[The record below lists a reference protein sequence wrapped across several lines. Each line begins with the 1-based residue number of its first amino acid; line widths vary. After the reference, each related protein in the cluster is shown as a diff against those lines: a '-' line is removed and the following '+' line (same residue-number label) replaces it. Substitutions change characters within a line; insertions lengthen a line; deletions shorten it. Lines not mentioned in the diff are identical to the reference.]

1 MDNKYVTLFKEL
13 AQSAAA
19 SAEAVMDYDRELKD
33 EEGLKTATQMRDD
46 YQDLADK
53 ISAAGNDYVLTRND
67 AAKLTVAAMVM
78 VNQLQ
83 DRINF
88 YKRSITGYQTDLI
101 PKLQELLASELTDDD
116 FGNLAN
122 EKFILENNN

>member
-1 MDNKYVTLFKEL
+1 M
-13 AQSAAA
+13 A
-19 SAEAVMDYDRELKD
+19 YDRKLKD

-46 YQDLADK
+46 YQDLANK
-53 ISAAGNDYVLTRND
+53 ISAAGNDYALTKND
-67 AAKLTVAAMVM
+67 AAKLAAAAMIM

-83 DRINF
+83 DRITF
-88 YKRSITGYQTDLI
+88 YKRSIAGYQTDLI
-101 PKLQELLASELTDDD
+101 PKLQELLASELADDA

>member
-1 MDNKYVTLFKEL
+1 
-13 AQSAAA
+13 
-19 SAEAVMDYDRELKD
+19 
-33 EEGLKTATQMRDD
+33 MRDD

-53 ISAAGNDYVLTRND
+53 IDAAGNDYALTRND
-67 AAKLTVAAMVM
+67 AAKLTAAAMIM

-83 DRINF
+83 DRITF
-88 YKRSITGYQTDLI
+88 YKHSIAGYQTDLI
-101 PKLQELLASELTDDD
+101 PKLQELLASELTDDA

>member
-19 SAEAVMDYDRELKD
+19 SAEAVMDYNRELKD

-53 ISAAGNDYVLTRND
+53 ISAAGNDYALTRND
-67 AAKLTVAAMVM
+67 VAKLTVAAMVM

-83 DRINF
+83 DRITF

-101 PKLQELLASELTDDD
+101 PKLQELLASELTDDA
-116 FGNLAN
+116 FSNLAN

>member
-1 MDNKYVTLFKEL
+1 MDNKYITLFKEL

-19 SAEAVMDYDRELKD
+19 SAEAVMDYDRKLKD

-53 ISAAGNDYVLTRND
+53 ISAAGNDYALTKND
-67 AAKLTVAAMVM
+67 AAKLAAAAMIM

-83 DRINF
+83 DRITF
-88 YKRSITGYQTDLI
+88 YKRSIAGCQTDLI
-101 PKLQELLASELTDDD
+101 PKLQELLASELADDA